1 MNRKRVLSSTAAVVA
16 LGLGLASGLAK
27 ASSVASVA
35 NVAMDGSV
43 VGPPLGADTTSTTE
57 SVAPSPE
64 VTVPTITAP
73 TITAPTTTT
82 TTTTT
87 TTQPQAP
94 LRVTMQLVDER
105 VVIAW
110 SDLAPGTD
118 GVRIY
123 RDRVL
128 VAERSTDPGEFSE
141 TIEADGVTRH
151 YDFATFAGSTESK
164 SEHHLSVTV
173 GGDPAENVAPIPAT
187 PATSTTAKAKPSGG
201 SVSQTNTVTVHDQ
214 RVKVVQTD
222 QVNKSDG
229 NNVSNSNSVVVGR

>member
-64 VTVPTITAP
+64 VIAP
-73 TITAPTTTT
+73 PV
-82 TTTTT
+82 T